1 MRMNAVRISIL
12 SFLFIFAMAPCAGG
26 DSDKSINHGAH
37 RISTMK
43 IDGNRDAVQ
52 KKKSQKLSPTKSNK
66 KGYSKPGSA
75 LGRVEEKSVPAAIKR
90 DMDFLKR
97 VEEKRKAEWI
107 HLDHHPDSPEFSRTS
122 SAQEFFA
129 WRGVPGTPFPN
140 TGLDDPIP
148 KSVLPGDKY
157 LGATTKLE
165 ALKHLKSRELL
176 REIFMG
182 LRFSF
187 IPTSRHMVLEMNVN
201 TPFSENGPG
210 LKIPF

>member
-1 MRMNAVRISIL
+1 MIPVRISIL

-26 DSDKSINHGAH
+26 DSDKSINDGAY

-43 IDGNRDAVQ
+43 MDRNRGAVQ
-52 KKKSQKLSPTKSNK
+52 KRKSPKLSPAKPLK
-66 KGYSKPGSA
+66 KGNSKSESA
-75 LGRVEEKSVPAAIKR
+75 LRALQEKLAPAAITR

-97 VEEKRKAEWI
+97 VEEKRNAEWI
-107 HLDHHPDSPEFSRTS
+107 HFDHILESPEFSRANST
-122 SAQEFFA
+122 QDFFNG
-129 WRGVPGTPFPN
+129 RGVHVTPFPN
-140 TGLDDPIP
+140 TGFDDPIP
-148 KSVLPGDKY
+148 KSVLPCGKY
-157 LGATTKLE
+157 LGAATKLE
-165 ALKHLKSRELL
+165 ALKHLESRKEEPL

-210 LKIPF
+210 LMIPF